1 MTTCTLVVIS
11 FASLVFFNN
20 KIATSIQTN
29 NVLPGILEDLQTVGT
44 SLAGE
49 LRFDIGQPHM
59 IRPTETPASSDR
71 RRAGIKA
78 SFEARRKAGTARRER
93 RATGPLGKPRQR
105 TGGDRAPCFPRR
117 HWRQD

>member
-1 MTTCTLVVIS
+1 MTTCTLVIS

-29 NVLPGILEDLQTVGT
+29 NVLPGILEDLQTVVT

-59 IRPTETPASSDR
+59 IRPTETPASS
-71 RRAGIKA
+71 A
-78 SFEARRKAGTARRER
+78 SPRQGQ
-93 RATGPLGKPRQR
+93 ATGRHQGVAATGAFRGCIQR
-105 TGGDRAPCFPRR
+105 ELAQTDNFGFAPAQAL
-117 HWRQD
+117 H